1 MVKITFKPW
10 EEVIIHES
18 LHYSIEDLI
27 KNQSLGVQ
35 PGGLAPPLRWAE
47 GVAFSSQAM
56 PPTREVVREQLEGK
70 VHLGSVSWAPMLKY
84 KNVIPIK
91 DINAKIP
98 VINVS
103 ANAVLCEVAKEL
115 KKQIQE

>member
-10 EEVIIHES
+10 VEVIIHES

-35 PGGLAPPLRWAE
+35 PGGLAPPLKWAE
-47 GVAFSSQAM
+47 GVALNFQGM
-56 PPTREVVREQLEGK
+56 PPTREVIREQLEGK
-70 VHLGSVSWAPMLKY
+70 IHWTLVTWALMPQY

-98 VINVS
+98 VINVT
-103 ANAVLCEVAKEL
+103 ANVIFCEVAKEL